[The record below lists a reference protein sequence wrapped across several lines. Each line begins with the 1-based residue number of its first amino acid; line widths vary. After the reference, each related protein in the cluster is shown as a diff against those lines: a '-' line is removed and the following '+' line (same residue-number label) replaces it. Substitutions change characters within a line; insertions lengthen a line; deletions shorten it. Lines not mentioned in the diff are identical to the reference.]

1 VLDAHTKAN
10 VPDSF
15 DGVIA
20 NHMLYHVDDRKKAFS
35 AIRSVLKDS
44 GSLYAA
50 TNGVDH
56 LRQLRALVQN
66 VKATEEWSP
75 VHERFSLENGGLQL
89 NKQFVHAEVRRFDGE
104 LRVTDAQPLID
115 YVQSS
120 DSMRLDDDQQRR
132 FRAFIE
138 QQISS
143 IGSFRITTAGGMFVA
158 TSRTRE

>member
-1 VLDAHTKAN
+1 MQT
-10 VPDSF
+10 
-15 DGVIA
+15 
-20 NHMLYHVDDRKKAFS
+20 
-35 AIRSVLKDS
+35 
-44 GSLYAA
+44 
-50 TNGVDH
+50 
-56 LRQLRALVQN
+56 
-66 VKATEEWSP
+66 
-75 VHERFSLENGGLQL
+75 
-89 NKQFVHAEVRRFDGE
+89 HAEVRLFDGE

-120 DSMRLDDDQQRR
+120 DSMHLDDDQQRR